1 MAPVIGRMCAAEG
14 MLAHERTAA
23 VRIERYTQRRRPGT

>member
-1 MAPVIGRMCAAEG
+1 MCAAEG

-23 VRIERYTQRRRPGT
+23 VRIERYAQRRRAGG